1 VRTMATYRIS
11 APDVS
16 FSAEHVA
23 AALEID
29 PSRSGWRHRPDTAVG
44 QWSWASAA
52 GPVDGAE
59 LSQQIAVVIDQLDV
73 HRAALWSPVED
84 GYEMDWF
91 CFLGSH
97 ATEHAAELPREL
109 LQCLLDLPGT
119 LMLDVYDDSPD
130 D

>member
-1 VRTMATYRIS
+1 MASYRIS
-11 APDVS
+11 APDEY

-23 AALEID
+23 AALGID
-29 PSRSGWRHRPDTAVG
+29 SSSSGWLGALG
-44 QWSWASAA
+44 QWSLVSAD

-59 LSQQIAVVIDQLDV
+59 LSEQITVVIDQLYA
-73 HRAALWSPVED
+73 HRAALWSLVEQ

-97 ATEHAAELPREL
+97 ATEHAAVLPREL
-109 LQCLLDLPGT
+109 MQRLLDLPGT
-119 LMLDVYDDSPD
+119 LLLDVYSDDPD